1 MKAIRILR
9 AEAGITE
16 TELGKRSGVAQYQI
30 SRIEHGHVRPTAPT
44 VGKLAVGLGVG
55 VAQVYMLDEWL
66 SGQSRV
72 PDASVKVAS

>member
-16 TELGKRSGVAQYQI
+16 TELGRRSGVAQYQI
-30 SRIEHGHVRPTAPT
+30 SRIEHGLTRPTAPT
-44 VGKLAVGLGVG
+44 VKKLADGLGVG
-55 VAQVYMLDEWL
+55 VAQVYLLDEWL

-72 PDASVKVAS
+72 LGASVKVAS